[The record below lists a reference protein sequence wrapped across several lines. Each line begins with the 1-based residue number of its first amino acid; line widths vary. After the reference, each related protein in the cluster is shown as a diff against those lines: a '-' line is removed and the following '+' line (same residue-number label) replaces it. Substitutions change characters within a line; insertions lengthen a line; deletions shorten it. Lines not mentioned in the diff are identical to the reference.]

1 MAASMGH
8 TPPRAIMEAWE
19 GRRAGWQAGW
29 VALPSQ
35 PVRWHA
41 GAMYA
46 GDKRPAA
53 KVGELLHM
61 FQEGLPDEVK
71 EGLRMIEF
79 ETQALDKA

>member
-1 MAASMGH
+1 
-8 TPPRAIMEAWE
+8 
-19 GRRAGWQAGW
+19 
-29 VALPSQ
+29 
-35 PVRWHA
+35 
-41 GAMYA
+41 MYT